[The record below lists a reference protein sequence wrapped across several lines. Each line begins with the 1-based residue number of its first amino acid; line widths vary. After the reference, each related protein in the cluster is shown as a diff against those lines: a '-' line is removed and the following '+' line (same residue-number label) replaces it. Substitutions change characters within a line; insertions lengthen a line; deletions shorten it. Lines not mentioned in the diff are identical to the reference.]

1 MDKEN
6 QFVDYFYDRYQG
18 RVAIGVGF
26 GQDLKEIF
34 PFVFIDA
41 EGNAIGIAA
50 LGIVEDPK
58 RFVYIYHLGA
68 FTPRLGNGSL
78 ILKEI
83 CHQADIFNI
92 SLSVAAIS
100 MKNGKDP
107 RMDTECLVEWYGRFG
122 FKGAAGLLRKPAT
135 VSM

>member
-34 PFVFIDA
+34 PFVFIDT
-41 EGNAIGIAA
+41 EGYAIGIAA
-50 LGIVEDPK
+50 LGSMEDTK

-68 FTPRLGNGSL
+68 FIPRHGNGSV

-83 CHQADIFNI
+83 CRQADIYKI

-107 RMDTECLVEWYGRFG
+107 LMDTECLIEWYGQFG
-122 FKGAAGLLRKPAT
+122 FKGDAGLLRKPTT